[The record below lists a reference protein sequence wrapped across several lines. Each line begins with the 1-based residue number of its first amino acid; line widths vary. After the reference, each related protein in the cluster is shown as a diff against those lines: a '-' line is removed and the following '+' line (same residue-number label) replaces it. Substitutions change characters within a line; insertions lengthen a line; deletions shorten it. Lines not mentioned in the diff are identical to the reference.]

1 MHKSLKHLSV
11 CTLSLIIFLS
21 PILMLVALLLCV
33 CPCTPVEEG
42 GYGHGR
48 HVWIRHLILLV
59 WSDFLL
65 AWRAAGMC
73 VRVLR
78 MASNDLDLV
87 WHYQYDCCWTWDI
100 LSDLWLIIGHGG
112 EGALTNTSLG
122 WCVCARVL
130 CVCVCIVLTNVW
142 PGGFWCALTL
152 STVVIKTAAL
162 QRRRWLHY
170 LQWSLTYMSFFQRG
184 HPICFCG
191 DGVSRGQWKLMELL
205 SNSCWCSSSSL
216 PVCLS
221 IGGLGCVQ
229 MEKKK
234 IVWIL
239 FPGWHYSIASLKLK
253 KKMLS

>member
-1 MHKSLKHLSV
+1 MGVTCGLGTWFYWSGVISCLHGVLLV
-11 CTLSLIIFLS
+11 CVCACSEDGVQWSWFGLTL
-21 PILMLVALLLCV
+21 PIWLLLNLRYFEWFM
-33 CPCTPVEEG
+33 TN
-42 GYGHGR
+42 HGTWR
-48 HVWIRHLILLV
+48 WGSADQYLFGLV
-59 WSDFLL
+59 
-65 AWRAAGMC
+65 
-73 VRVLR
+73 
-78 MASNDLDLV
+78 
-87 WHYQYDCCWTWDI
+87 
-100 LSDLWLIIGHGG
+100 
-112 EGALTNTSLG
+112 
-122 WCVCARVL
+122 CVCARVL

>member
-1 MHKSLKHLSV
+1 MGVTCGLGTWFYWSGVISCLHGVL
-11 CTLSLIIFLS
+11 
-21 PILMLVALLLCV
+21 LVCV
-33 CPCTPVEEG
+33 CVFWGWRPMILIWFDITNMIAVEPEIFW
-42 GYGHGR
+42 
-48 HVWIRHLILLV
+48 V
-59 WSDFLL
+59 
-65 AWRAAGMC
+65 M
-73 VRVLR
+73 
-78 MASNDLDLV
+78 
-87 WHYQYDCCWTWDI
+87 T
-100 LSDLWLIIGHGG
+100 GHGG